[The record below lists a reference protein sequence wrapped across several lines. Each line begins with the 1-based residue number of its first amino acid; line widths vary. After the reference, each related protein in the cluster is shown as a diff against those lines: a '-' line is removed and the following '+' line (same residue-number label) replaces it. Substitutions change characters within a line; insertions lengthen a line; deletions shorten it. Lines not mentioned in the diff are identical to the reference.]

1 MLAYECR
8 QNANKSGGDM
18 VTNTKELNR
27 LIHESGLTKS
37 YIANKLGISLYS
49 FQLKRENKRQFTAEQ
64 IKILCELLDIRSLKE
79 KERIFFATEVD
90 KLPTF

>member
-1 MLAYECR
+1 
-8 QNANKSGGDM
+8 M
-18 VTNTKELNR
+18 VTDTKELNR

-64 IKILCELLDIRSLKE
+64 IKILCELLDIKSLKE
-79 KERIFFATEVD
+79 KERIFFAVKVD
-90 KLPTF
+90 KMPTN

>member
-1 MLAYECR
+1 MT
-8 QNANKSGGDM
+8 D
-18 VTNTKELNR
+18 TKELNR

-64 IKILCELLDIRSLKE
+64 IKILCELLNIKSLKE
-79 KERIFFATEVD
+79 KERIFFANNVD
-90 KLPTF
+90 NMPT

>member
-1 MLAYECR
+1 MT
-8 QNANKSGGDM
+8 D
-18 VTNTKELNR
+18 TKELNR

-64 IKILCELLDIRSLKE
+64 IKILCELLNIKSLKE
-79 KERIFFATEVD
+79 KERIFFASEVD
-90 KLPTF
+90 KTPTL

>member
-1 MLAYECR
+1 
-8 QNANKSGGDM
+8 M
-18 VTNTKELNR
+18 VTDTKELNR

-64 IKILCELLDIRSLKE
+64 IKILCELLDIKSLKE
-79 KERIFFATEVD
+79 KERIFFADKVD
-90 KLPTF
+90 KTPTNN

>member
-1 MLAYECR
+1 MT
-8 QNANKSGGDM
+8 D
-18 VTNTKELNR
+18 TKELNR

-90 KLPTF
+90 KMPTT